1 MQAYS
6 IKAQKQP
13 HNPFCSTCG
22 SIGAL
27 YSTETDKLEACGEC
41 EMYEDICYRCGDSGE
56 DIWGDECTL
65 CNFNKTERV

>member
-1 MQAYS
+1 MQVYS
-6 IKAQKQP
+6 IKAQQQP

-27 YSTETDKLEACGEC
+27 YNTETDKLEACGEC
-41 EMYEDICYRCGDSGE
+41 EMYE